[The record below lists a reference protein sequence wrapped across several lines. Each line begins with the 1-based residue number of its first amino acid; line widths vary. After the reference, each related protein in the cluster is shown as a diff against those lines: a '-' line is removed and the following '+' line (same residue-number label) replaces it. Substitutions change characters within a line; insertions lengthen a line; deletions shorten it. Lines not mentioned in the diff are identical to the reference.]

1 MSRVLD
7 GRMGGEVYTE
17 EDLFKIEQ
25 GNAGGDELKLF
36 CSAKLLDMFFG
47 YKEIRRR

>member
-7 GRMGGEVYTE
+7 ERMGGEVYAD
-17 EDLFKIEQ
+17 EDLFKIKK
-25 GNAGGDELKLF
+25 GNAGGEELKLF